1 MIRYLGILAAL
12 TLIWLPGMALAAE
25 MVAKP
30 ARVISSLVET
40 AVIVESVNRETRE
53 IRVMDAEGN
62 RFTIVADES
71 VKNFAQIEAR
81 DRIVTE
87 YLESVAIVILPHGSA
102 EKLDGA
108 AVGVEVAAPGDKP
121 GVGVSTV
128 EIVSA
133 EVHSINR
140 ADRLVTL
147 EMDDGEMRTIKAG
160 ADAPLEDVSVGDLVR
175 MRVTKAVA
183 ISVVEPPM

>member
-12 TLIWLPGMALAAE
+12 TLIWMPGTALAAE
-25 MVAKP
+25 TVAKP
-30 ARVISSLVET
+30 ARVISTLVET
-40 AVIVESVNRETRE
+40 AVIVESVDRETRE
-53 IRVMDAEGN
+53 IRVIDAQGN
-62 RFTIVADES
+62 RFTIVADDA

-102 EKLDGA
+102 EMLDAA
-108 AVGVEVAAPGDKP
+108 AVDIEVAAPGDRP
-121 GVGVSTV
+121 GFGVAAV
-128 EIVSA
+128 EIVTA
-133 EVHSINR
+133 EVHAINR

-147 EMDDGEMRTIKAG
+147 EMDDGEMRTIKTA

-183 ISVVEPPM
+183 ISVVEPDM